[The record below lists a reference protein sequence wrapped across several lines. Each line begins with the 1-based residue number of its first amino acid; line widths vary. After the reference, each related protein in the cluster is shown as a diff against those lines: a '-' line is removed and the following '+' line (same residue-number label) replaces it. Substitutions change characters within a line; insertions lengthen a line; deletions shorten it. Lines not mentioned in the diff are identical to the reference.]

1 MLNLEMCELCELS
14 TTPFRGL
21 GYPLEGLLSNLP
33 FKSEG
38 FHQDLPIK
46 R

>member
-1 MLNLEMCELCELS
+1 MCELCELS
-14 TTPFRGL
+14 TTPFML
-21 GYPLEGLLSNLP
+21 GYPLGWMATIKLALQ
-33 FKSEG
+33 SEG

>member
-1 MLNLEMCELCELS
+1 MLSLKMCELCELS

-33 FKSEG
+33 FSEG

>member
-1 MLNLEMCELCELS
+1 MCELCELS

-21 GYPLEGLLSNLP
+21 GYPLGWRATIKPALQNEGL
-33 FKSEG
+33 
-38 FHQDLPIK
+38 HQDLPIK